1 MGEIGVSVRL
11 SLNEEKYSS
20 KDFNILA
27 NRFLTNIACL
37 NVILGLWLYL
47 LHDLLAESLN
57 KSS

>member
-37 NVILGLWLYL
+37 NVILGL
-47 LHDLLAESLN
+47 
-57 KSS
+57 

>member
-20 KDFNILA
+20 KDLNILA
-27 NRFLTNIACL
+27 KRFLMNIACL